1 MKISL
6 NWLKQY
12 VSIENIPLNDLLN
25 KLTLS
30 GLEVEDVNDESSK
43 LKNIIVGFVK
53 EKKKHPNADKLSLCV
68 VSTGDEDFQVVCG
81 APNVEVGQKVIFAK
95 IGAVIPHGN
104 FTIAKAKIRGIE
116 SFGMLCSESEIELS
130 DDHSGLKI
138 LDHSLKEGT
147 PISEA
152 LGLND
157 VLLEIGITPNRPDAL
172 SHYGIARDI
181 SAIYNFELKYPAF
194 NLIESNQGIS
204 KLAQIEI
211 EDTLNCPR
219 YSSRVVTDVNVKES
233 PTWLKES
240 LRKIGLR
247 QINNVVDVTNFVMHE
262 LGQPLHAFDL
272 DKLAGRKIIVK
283 STISESTFK
292 TLDSKN
298 RKLAPGTL
306 MICDAEKPVAI
317 AGVMGGENS
326 EVSDKTKNIL
336 IESAYFSPSGIRK
349 TSKFLGLGTDA
360 SYRFERGTDPE
371 GTMFAANR
379 AAQLIAELGEGKI
392 AKGVIDIYPVKI
404 NDKLIVLRIN
414 RIEKILGYHVPE
426 ENILQILQ
434 KLGIKIQSNNHSE
447 LQLSVPPFRPDI
459 EREIDIIEEVARIYG
474 YDNIPTVE
482 KIYSTLAKKYDESAF
497 VDELKSMAVSLGFF
511 EMINN
516 PLQSVSSAS
525 LTGIGIPLLNPQS
538 QDMAYL
544 RTSLISGA
552 LEVASRNFKH
562 GEKNLMLFEIGNVFN
577 KINPDTINSFD
588 DFTEKTKLL
597 FIITGNEREKEW
609 NNPQSPFD
617 FYSLKGLVN
626 SFNSKFLLDNVL
638 NDSYY
643 FIQNRIFDYSFDKK
657 AGNDVIGFGGKIS
670 QQVLKQLDIN
680 QDVFCFEFD
689 VLSLKTALPSGKRH
703 YKELLKFPKVLRDFA
718 FIFDKSVT
726 YTEVIEHIIK
736 ASSGLLK
743 SVKIFDLFESDSLGD
758 NKKSMA
764 FALEF
769 YDNDKTLAEEEI
781 DKEFN
786 KLIASVSDNFNA
798 KLRGN

>member
-12 VSIENIPLNDLLN
+12 VSIDNIPLNDLLD

-43 LKNIIVGFVK
+43 LKNIVVGFVK

-81 APNVEVGQKVIFAK
+81 APNVETGQKVIFAK

-104 FTIAKAKIRGIE
+104 FTIAKAKIRGVE

-130 DDHSGLKI
+130 EDHSGLKI
-138 LDHSLKEGT
+138 LDPSLKEGT
-147 PISEA
+147 PVSEA

-181 SAIYNFELKYPAF
+181 SAIYNLELKYPAF
-194 NLIESNQGIS
+194 NLNESKREIS

-211 EDTLNCPR
+211 EDAVNCPR
-219 YSSRVVTDVNVKES
+219 YSSRVVTDVKIKES
-233 PTWLKES
+233 PSWLKES

-247 QINNVVDVTNFVMHE
+247 PINNVVDVTNFVMHE

-272 DKLAGRKIIVK
+272 DRLAGRKIIVN
-283 STISESTFK
+283 STAAESTFK
-292 TLDSKN
+292 TLDSKD

-306 MICDAEKPVAI
+306 MICDAQKPVAI

-326 EVSDKTKNIL
+326 EVNDSTLNIL
-336 IESAYFSPSGIRK
+336 IESAYFNPSSIRK
-349 TSKFLGLGTDA
+349 TSKYLGLGTDA

-371 GTMFAANR
+371 GTMLAANR

-392 AKGVIDIYPVKI
+392 AAGVIDVYPAKI
-404 NDKLIVLRIN
+404 IDKIITLRFG
-414 RIEKILGYHVPE
+414 RIEKILGYLVPE
-426 ENILQILQ
+426 NNILQILR
-434 KLGIKIQSNNHSE
+434 KLGIKILNNNHTE
-447 LQLSVPPFRPDI
+447 LQLSIPPFRPDI

-474 YDNIPTVE
+474 YDKIPTVE
-482 KIYSTLAKKYDESAF
+482 KIYSALARKYDESAF
-497 VDELKSMAVSLGFF
+497 VDELKTTAISLGFY

-525 LTGIGIPLLNPQS
+525 LTGKEIALLNPQS

-544 RTSLISGA
+544 RTSLISGS
-552 LEVASRNFKH
+552 LEVVSRNIKH

-577 KINPDTINSFD
+577 KNSSETINSFS
-588 DFTEKTKLL
+588 DFTEKTKLIL
-597 FIITGNEREKEW
+597 IITGNEREKEW

-617 FYSLKGLVN
+617 FFSLKGLVN
-626 SFNSKFLLDNVL
+626 SFNCKFLLDNVL

-643 FIQNRIFDYSFDKK
+643 FTQNRIFDYSFDKK
-657 AGNDVIGFGGKIS
+657 VGQDVVGSGGKVS
-670 QQVLKQLDIN
+670 QQVLKQFDIN
-680 QDVFCFEFD
+680 QDVFCFEYD
-689 VLSLKTALPSGKRH
+689 VSSLKAALPAGKRH
-703 YKELLKFPKVLRDFA
+703 YMDLLKFPKVLRDFA

-726 YTEVIEHIIK
+726 YSEVIEHIIK
-736 ASSGLLK
+736 SSSGLLK
-743 SVKIFDLFESDSLGD
+743 SVNIFDLFESVSLGP
-758 NKKSMA
+758 NKKSIA

-769 YDNDKTLAEEEI
+769 YDNDKTLTEEEI

-786 KLIASVSDNFNA
+786 KLIVSVSDNFNA